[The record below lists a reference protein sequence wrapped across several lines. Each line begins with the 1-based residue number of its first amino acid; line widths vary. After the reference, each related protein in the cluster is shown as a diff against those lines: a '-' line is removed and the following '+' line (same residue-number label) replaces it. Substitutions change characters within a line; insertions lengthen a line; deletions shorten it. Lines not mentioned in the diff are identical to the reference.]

1 MLVMSVFQ
9 RENLSRKDT
18 NMRTKRIAVIR
29 SVTVIILLMTAAL
42 IETGCAGHSFG
53 RPPGE
58 RIASCEGKLRL
69 ESGRTA
75 SFRLEAYR
83 NGESDFRLFF
93 SMPAYGVR
101 NRPVEDIAFD
111 GGILQIETSHPHRV
125 YTGSIAGDRMKL
137 SGSWNGFAGEFTF
150 DLDD

>member
-1 MLVMSVFQ
+1 MVSV
-9 RENLSRKDT
+9 
-18 NMRTKRIAVIR
+18 
-29 SVTVIILLMTAAL
+29 LL
-42 IETGCAGHSFG
+42 ETGCAGHSFG

-69 ESGRTA
+69 ESGRRA

-83 NGESDFRLFF
+83 NGGSDFGLFF

-101 NRPVEDIAFD
+101 NCPVEDIAFD
-111 GGILQIETSHPHRV
+111 GGILQIETSRPHRV

-137 SGSWNGFAGEFTF
+137 SGSWNGFSGEFTF
-150 DLDD
+150 DIEN